1 MRAFILQLPFIK
13 YPNIPVRYRVIY
25 NEDDRPNC
33 PLAGSKP
40 SPGDV
45 LIIVP
50 QGTNGIQLMEAAVA
64 RGDQYRFTATF
75 SNAGLGYFI
84 NSINGTEG
92 DLTNSCFWT
101 LSFKTYLAR
110 SFVLSP
116 VGISSY
122 YPSFRAVVQWEYRQF
137 QHD

>member
-1 MRAFILQLPFIK
+1 MYVSILQLPFIS
-13 YPNIPVRYRVIY
+13 YPNIPVQYSVIY

-33 PLAGSKP
+33 PLAGNTP

-45 LIIVP
+45 LLIVP
-50 QGTNGIQLMEAAVA
+50 QGINGLQLMEAAVA
-64 RGDQYRFTATF
+64 RSDQYRFTATF

-92 DLTNSCFWT
+92 DVTNSCFWT
-101 LSFKTYLAR
+101 LSFKPYLAT

>member
-1 MRAFILQLPFIK
+1 MQ
-13 YPNIPVRYRVIY
+13 YRVIY
-25 NEDDRPNC
+25 NEDDRPSC
-33 PLAGSKP
+33 PLAGNTP

-45 LIIVP
+45 YLIIP
-50 QGTNGIQLMEAAVA
+50 QGTSGIQLMEAAVA
-64 RGDQYRFTATF
+64 RSDRYRFTATF

-84 NSINGTEG
+84 DSINGTEG

-101 LSFKTYLAR
+101 LSFKPYLAT

-122 YPSFRAVVQWEYRQF
+122 YPSFKAVVQWEYRKF
-137 QHD
+137 QHN

>member
-1 MRAFILQLPFIK
+1 MW
-13 YPNIPVRYRVIY
+13 YRVIY
-25 NEDDRPNC
+25 NEADRPDC
-33 PLAGSKP
+33 PLAGNTA

-45 LIIVP
+45 YLVVP

-64 RGDQYRFTATF
+64 KNDDYRFTATF

-92 DLTNSCFWT
+92 DVTNSCFWT
-101 LSFKTYLAR
+101 LSFKPYLAT
-110 SFVLSP
+110 SFVTSP

-122 YPSFRAVVQWEYRQF
+122 YPSFRAVVQWEYRKF
-137 QHD
+137 QHN